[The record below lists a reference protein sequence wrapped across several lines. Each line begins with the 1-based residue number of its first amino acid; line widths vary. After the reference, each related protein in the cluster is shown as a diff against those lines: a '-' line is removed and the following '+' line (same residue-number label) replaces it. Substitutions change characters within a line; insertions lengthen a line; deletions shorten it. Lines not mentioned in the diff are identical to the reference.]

1 MYGTIYTK
9 APERMIAKKVKIDI
23 FTDLIKSVE
32 PFSNNSLYLNK
43 KHAKVTEKN
52 VAPPKKKNGYHN
64 NKNN

>member
-1 MYGTIYTK
+1 
-9 APERMIAKKVKIDI
+9 MIAKKVKIDI